1 MGQRP
6 LPAPRG
12 GEIRS
17 RRQRGGRGD
26 EDLPVPDTGEP
37 RIVQKVRGQFASW
50 AAVSLGCFGIN
61 VATGIDHPWFL
72 FPLFGMG
79 IGLLRNYAQLW
90 QAGYSWRDVLSR
102 PAAPDAIETTM
113 ARGVKGGRQLAAPRG
128 EEYGVHFG
136 PVQQVFGDR
145 QAILKLME
153 KLPPSERKM
162 LPEIQ
167 QTADALYNRASD
179 LARTLQAMD
188 SNFDM
193 QGLSQIDERIA
204 ALSREPDDPERARR
218 LNLLERQRQTIID
231 LQGRRTQV
239 ASHLESCVLAMQNMR
254 FDLLRLRSAGVAAVL
269 GDLTQAT
276 QQAKALSRDVDNAI
290 AAAGEIREAM
300 K

>member
-1 MGQRP
+1 
-6 LPAPRG
+6 
-12 GEIRS
+12 
-17 RRQRGGRGD
+17 
-26 EDLPVPDTGEP
+26 VPDTGEP
-37 RIVQKVRGQFASW
+37 KIVQKVRGQFASW
-50 AAVSLGCFGIN
+50 AAVSLGCLGIN

-79 IGLLRNYAQLW
+79 VGLLRAYGQLW

-102 PAAPDAIETTM
+102 PPAPDAIETTM
-113 ARGVKGGRQLAAPRG
+113 ARGIRGARQVAAPRL
-128 EEYGVHFG
+128 EEYGAHL
-136 PVQQVFGDR
+136 PAVQQVHGDR
-145 QAILKLME
+145 LAILKLME
-153 KLPPSERKM
+153 KLPASERKM

-167 QTADALYNRASD
+167 QTADALYDRATD

-188 SNFDM
+188 SNFDA
-193 QGLSQIDERIA
+193 QGLAQIDERIT

-218 LNLLERQRQTIID
+218 LNLLERQRQTIVD
-231 LQGRRTQV
+231 LQGRRSQV

-300 K
+300 R